1 MIFHWFKL
9 CTWLLRFLLQNFVA
23 NLQWLSDF
31 WKLLQFL
38 FLSQDFYFRQLRK
51 VKVGDPAVGLEGR
64 HSLLCTSNE
73 FGLTFVGCSDGK
85 LEMLTLSL
93 RKLVSESKKEWS
105 SQLVEGDTAPRLWA
119 HFHCCSANL
128 YSFHDIQAACEP
140 FSQLPS
146 CLASFQIVW
155 PSFYFILY
163 N

>member
-1 MIFHWFKL
+1 MYVTIKISTTE
-9 CTWLLRFLLQNFVA
+9 CCCK
-23 NLQWLSDF
+23 LQWLSDF

-93 RKLVSESKKEWS
+93 RKLVAESKKEWS

-119 HFHCCSANL
+119 HF
-128 YSFHDIQAACEP
+128 
-140 FSQLPS
+140 QL
-146 CLASFQIVW
+146 FGQFV
-155 PSFYFILY
+155 
-163 N
+163 